1 MRLFISI
8 YFDEN
13 VTLELARILTRRGF
27 DVLTARDAGML
38 GRSDADQLEFSIS
51 QERAIVTH
59 NRDDFLDLNSHYL
72 ADNKLHFGII
82 ILVRREPTSEM
93 IRRLLGLLD
102 QVTADEMANQLRFV

>member
-38 GRSDADQLEFSIS
+38 GRSDADQLEFAIS

-59 NRDDFLDLNSHYL
+59 NRDDFLDLNSRYL
-72 ADNKLHFGII
+72 SENKRHFGII
-82 ILVRREPTSEM
+82 ILRRREPVGEM
-93 IRRLLGLLD
+93 LNRLLDVLN
-102 QVTADEMANQLRFV
+102 QVTADEMEDQLRFV